1 MTAATAAKALLSGV
15 GEFFTL
21 CADTARAAV
30 RRPVQF
36 AEFGAQCLAIIR
48 VSLLPTVVMAVP
60 FTVLVVFTLNSLLGE
75 IGASDLSGAGAGFG
89 AITQIG
95 PLVTVLVVAGTGAT
109 AIAADLGSRTIREEI
124 DAMDVLGIDPINRL
138 VVPRVAASTFVAF
151 LLNGGVCAI
160 GILGGFFFSVYA
172 QDVSPGSYA
181 SSLTLLVGS
190 GEVVLSQ
197 VKAAVF
203 GCVAGLIACY
213 RGLSVSGGPKAVGN
227 AVNETVVYAFS
238 ALFVLNLVLTAVG
251 VAVGIGG

>member
-1 MTAATAAKALLSGV
+1 MVRNVVSGA

-21 CADTARAAV
+21 CADTARASF
-30 RRPVQF
+30 RRPVQV

-48 VSLLPTVVMAVP
+48 VSLLPTVMMAIP

-75 IGASDLSGAGAGFG
+75 IGARDLSGAGAGFG

-138 VVPRVAASTFVAF
+138 VVPRVWASTLVAF

-160 GILGGFFFSVYA
+160 GIIGGFFFSVYA

-181 SSLTLLVGS
+181 SSLTLLVGP
-190 GEVVLSQ
+190 GEVILSQ
-197 VKAAVF
+197 IKAALF

-213 RGLSVSGGPKAVGN
+213 RGLAVSGGPKAVGN

-251 VAVGIGG
+251 VAIGGGQ